1 MLKNKFDLIFIGCA
15 LIISVLAL
23 WGPSTLKAL
32 WLPILFL
39 LGILTIVLYK
49 EKQFSLASFLALLII
64 YTAPLE
70 KYMWK
75 IGFALRPVM
84 LISFASFYIWG
95 IVSLKD
101 GFQIEKKTQKLLILW
116 FILIMA
122 FLLSGI
128 FSLNPLKSLRVTILH
143 LTLFL
148 ILFLI
153 VQFVKNQNDLVKFTQ
168 HWMII
173 GFILGLYGLAEYL
186 GSFVGFDIDR
196 FLFGPLY
203 SQTTPV
209 QLVAHR
215 IWGQRIYSFF
225 GDPNNFAGFLNTVF
239 PFFFCSTVYFAKIK
253 QNKKFFLFLL
263 ITLAIFFV
271 FIMTLSR
278 SGWLGLFCGILV
290 VSWYKRKQ
298 IFKTSNLKYLI
309 LGLIVFILLFSQMYH
324 YLYLIVTARLEEL
337 ESRGIHLYLAK
348 SAISMFLSHPAT
360 GVGIGNFGEAYGK
373 YFRPGYEYYN
383 AHSAFL
389 TILSETGLIGFII
402 YISFYIFVLRQI
414 LLFFRNSSGY
424 NKEVIGLGLLSGF
437 LGLMAANIFYQ
448 NFTFQFFFVF
458 LGLGFASGLVASKTN
473 SHDLTPQL

>member
-1 MLKNKFDLIFIGCA
+1 MFKSKYELVFLISA
-15 LIISVLAL
+15 LIIAFLAL
-23 WGPSTLKAL
+23 WGPPPLKAL
-32 WLPILFL
+32 WLPAFII

-49 EKQFSLASFLALLII
+49 ERRFSLIPFLALLII

-116 FILIMA
+116 FVLILA
-122 FLLSGI
+122 FLLSAI

-153 VQFVKNQNDLVKFTQ
+153 VQFVKSQKDLVKFTQ

-173 GFILGLYGLAEYL
+173 GFILCLYGLVEYL

-196 FLFGPLY
+196 ILFGPAY

-225 GDPNNFAGFLNTVF
+225 GDPNNFAGFLNTIF
-239 PFFFCSTVYFAKIK
+239 PFFFCSTIYFAKIK

-263 ITLAIFFV
+263 FTLAVFFV

-278 SGWLGLFCGILV
+278 SGWLGLFCGILAV
-290 VSWYKRKQ
+290 GWFKRNQ

-309 LGLIVFILLFSQMYH
+309 LGLIVFVLLFSQIYH

-348 SAISMFLSHPAT
+348 SAISMFLSHPLT

-402 YISFYIFVLRQI
+402 YISFYIFVFRQI

-424 NKEVIGLGLLSGF
+424 NKEVIGLGFLSGF

-448 NFTFQFFFVF
+448 NFSFQFFFVF
-458 LGLGFASGLVASKTN
+458 LGLGFASGLVAAKPN
-473 SHDLTPQL
+473 SNELTSQS